1 MLKLPNCDF
10 CQQYYL
16 DNNKSKVCCQ
26 AFPQGVPLE
35 VMVKAE
41 PGVECAPGYTFLE
54 RKDDK
59 VYEEPPENGLYSRIL
74 R

>member
-10 CQQYYL
+10 CQYYL
-16 DNNKSKVCCQ
+16 DSSKNKVCCQ
-26 AFPQGVPLE
+26 AFPEGIPLE

-41 PGVECAPGYTFLE
+41 SGVECAPGYTFIE
-54 RKDDK
+54 KESDNVYKEPSKD
-59 VYEEPPENGLYSRIL
+59 GLYSKLL